1 MNTTY
6 CFSKIPEDLQK
17 EIEGL
22 IEKSGMPAKEFIN
35 ALAEHYDVNYS
46 NVSPVAI
53 DYSNYWNSF
62 VD

>member
-6 CFSKIPEDLQK
+6 CFSKMSEELQKQIEDLIK
-17 EIEGL
+17 
-22 IEKSGMPAKEFIN
+22 KSGMPAKEFIN
-35 ALAEHYDVNYS
+35 ALADHYNVKYPD
-46 NVSPVAI
+46 VSPVVM